1 MAVHIPSPEEIKRWN
16 DAYEV
21 EKRTIAAATG
31 TDKTVKEMQ
40 AIVTQL
46 QRGVSQLQRKTPKDL
61 RDALNLLF
69 EKHDFSPAE
78 ELVEMVL
85 ETDSTGQYVLSP
97 DQRIR
102 ILSDLQS
109 YVMPKLKSV
118 EVSGEVEHKHSI
130 VIVRYGD
137 DGRTSREVLEPPKQ
151 RDAIDVV
158 ATPVVPG
165 EVQGG

>member
-1 MAVHIPSPEEIKRWN
+1 M
-16 DAYEV
+16 V
-21 EKRTIAAATG
+21 ETVRGLNQSIAL
-31 TDKTVKEMQ
+31 
-40 AIVTQL
+40 L
-46 QRGVSQLQRKTPKDL
+46 QQGIAKLQRKTPKDL

-78 ELVEMVL
+78 KLVEMVL
-85 ETDSTGQYVLSP
+85 ETDSAGRYVLTP

-102 ILSDLQS
+102 VLSDLQS

-130 VIVRYGD
+130 TIIRYGD
-137 DGRTSREVLEPPKQ
+137 DGKIKREALDAPKH

-158 ATPVVPG
+158 ATPRQVG
-165 EVQGG
+165 EEVKGE